1 MIKKMIPT
9 YFYKSIYDVDYEL
22 LYKNGIR
29 LILTDLDNTLI
40 SYKQTLPDEKLF
52 DLKKKIEDMGFE
64 FILVSN
70 SRKSRVDNFA
80 KAFNIPYVKFSTK
93 PLKRG
98 IKKAI
103 KKVAKGNYNKDE
115 IILFGDQ
122 IMTDIFGAGRCKI
135 QSVLIDA
142 IDKST
147 DIGPTRFNRKLE
159 RFFLKRIKKK
169 YPNEYNLKLKEYG
182 EQDDNKKM

>member
-9 YFYKSIYDVDYEL
+9 YFYKSIYDIDYEG
-22 LYKNGIR
+22 LYNDGIR

-40 SYKQTLPDEKLF
+40 SYKETLPTPELF
-52 DLKKKIEDMGFE
+52 KLKKKIEDMGFE
-64 FILVSN
+64 LLLVSN
-70 SRKSRVDNFA
+70 SRKTRVDNFA
-80 KAFNIPYVKFSTK
+80 NAFNIPYVKFSTK

-103 KKVAKGNYNKDE
+103 KKVAKENYTKDQV
-115 IILFGDQ
+115 ILIGDQ

-135 QSVLIDA
+135 KSILVDA

-169 YPNEYNLKLKEYG
+169 YPDEYNLKLKEYG
-182 EQDDNKKM
+182 EKDDNKEM

>member
-1 MIKKMIPT
+1 MIEKMIPT
-9 YFYKSIYDVDYEL
+9 YFYKSIYDIDYEG
-22 LYKNGIR
+22 LYKDGIR

-40 SYKQTLPDEKLF
+40 SYKETIPNRKLF
-52 DLKKKIEDMGFE
+52 ELKNKIEHMGFE

-70 SRKSRVDNFA
+70 SRKKRVDNFA
-80 KAFNIPYVKFSTK
+80 KSFDIPYVKFSTK

-103 KKVAKGNYNKDE
+103 KKVAHGTYTKDQVL
-115 IILFGDQ
+115 IIGDQ
-122 IMTDIFGAGRCKI
+122 IMTDIYGAGRCKI
-135 QSVLIDA
+135 RSVLVDA

-159 RFFLKRIKKK
+159 RFFLKKIKKK
-169 YPNEYNLKLKEYG
+169 YPIEYDLKLKEYG
-182 EQDDNKKM
+182 VNDDNKKM

>member
-9 YFYKSIYDVDYEL
+9 YFYKSVYDVDYKM
-22 LYKNGIR
+22 LYENGIR

-40 SYKQTLPDEKLF
+40 SYKETLPNDKLF
-52 DLKKKIEDMGFE
+52 ELKKYIEDMGFE

-70 SRKSRVDNFA
+70 SKKSRVDNFA
-80 KAFNIPYVKFSTK
+80 KAYNIPYVKFSMK

-103 KKVAKGNYNKDE
+103 KKVAKGKYTKDQ
-115 IILFGDQ
+115 IVIFGDQ
-122 IMTDIFGAGRCKI
+122 IMTDIFGAGRCGIK
-135 QSVLIDA
+135 SVLIEA

-182 EQDDNKKM
+182 DKDDTKKM

>member
-9 YFYKSIYDVDYEL
+9 YHYSSIYDIEYDK
-22 LYKNGIR
+22 LYNDGIR

-40 SYKQTLPDEKLF
+40 SYKETMPSEKLF
-52 DLKKKIEDMGFE
+52 ELKNKIESMGFE
-64 FILVSN
+64 LLLVSN
-70 SRKSRVDNFA
+70 SRKTRVDNFS
-80 KAFNIPYVKFSTK
+80 KAFYIDYVKFSTK

-103 KKVAKGNYNKDE
+103 KKVAKGKYTYDQV
-115 IILFGDQ
+115 IIIGDQ
-122 IMTDIFGAGRCKI
+122 LMTDIYGAGRCKI
-135 QSVLIDA
+135 KSILVDP

-159 RFFLKRIKKK
+159 RFFIKRIKKR
-169 YPNEYNLKLKEYG
+169 YPDEYNLKLKELDI
-182 EQDDNKKM
+182 DDNKKM